1 MTEEARVARVQHILV
16 ASDFSAR
23 AEHALHRAVQ
33 LAREHRARL
42 TALHVLDHQPRDGEL
57 EVTTV
62 EAQLRQHVETVTALP
77 PAEVTTSVRTGAPF
91 VEIIRHARQEAAD
104 LTIVGAHGA
113 QFLKDLFFGTTAE
126 KVMRKG
132 ERPVLIVK
140 RAAQEAY
147 RRILVAVDF
156 SPDSRAALELALRLA
171 PQAECHVVYVY
182 QGFEGQLRRGGLA
195 ETEIARH
202 RKQWTRHARQELE
215 TFLRDID
222 CQGRSVK
229 HIVKEGQAAYVI
241 TKTAHRLRA
250 DLVAVGTTGRTGLPY
265 LLIGSVAEHVL
276 RAVKCDVLVV
286 RSGPIRFELP

>member
-1 MTEEARVARVQHILV
+1 MKNILV

-23 AEHALHRAVQ
+23 AEHALHRAAQ

-42 TALHVLDHQPRDGEL
+42 TALHVLDHQPRDGEP

-62 EAQLRQHVETVTALP
+62 EAQLRQHVETVTTLP

-126 KVMRKG
+126 KIVRKG
-132 ERPVLIVK
+132 ACPVLVA
-140 RAAQEAY
+140 RQTTQEPY
-147 RRILVAVDF
+147 RRIVVAVDF
-156 SPDSRAALELALRLA
+156 SSDSRAALKLALQVA
-171 PQAECHVVYVY
+171 PQAKYHVLYVY

-202 RKQWTRHARQELE
+202 RKQWTKHAQQELE

-222 CQGRSVK
+222 CHGRFVK
-229 HIVKEGQAAYVI
+229 RIVKEGRPAYVI
-241 TKTAHRLRA
+241 PKTARRLRA

-265 LLIGSVAEHVL
+265 LLLGSVAEHVL
-276 RAVKCDVLVV
+276 REVKCDVLVV
-286 RSGPIRFELP
+286 RSGPIHFELP